1 MGWRKSSDENN
12 DEFTTTNFRASK
24 ISAGLRERQ
33 EKGRAKPGS
42 KQKIWGIKRR
52 TLNMIMET
60 SKDSFENGHEFAA
73 VLRAKNGVIYELLLL
88 PDGGFRGRT
97 SVMVYLHMLPIDL
110 TVVGSVHSHPSNNYS
125 PSKADLDFFGR
136 AGSVNII
143 VAYPYTE
150 RSWQAYNR
158 SGTKIDLEIVG

>member
-1 MGWRKSSDENN
+1 MGWRKRSEENN
-12 DEFTTTNFRASK
+12 DEFTANSRTSR
-24 ISAGLRERQ
+24 ISASLRARQ
-33 EKGRAKPGS
+33 EKGSSKRGS

-110 TVVGSVHSHPSNNYS
+110 TVVGSVHSHPSNNYY

-150 RSWQAYNR
+150 HSWQAYNR
-158 SGTKIDLEIVG
+158 SGTKIDLDIVG

>member
-1 MGWRKSSDENN
+1 MEWRKRSEENN
-12 DEFTTTNFRASK
+12 DDFTTADSRTSR
-24 ISAGLRERQ
+24 ISAGLRARRK
-33 EKGRAKPGS
+33 KGGAKTGN

-52 TLNMIMET
+52 TLNMIMEA

-110 TVVGSVHSHPSNNYS
+110 TVVGSVHSHPSSNYY

-143 VAYPYTE
+143 VAYPYIE